1 MRKILFLFISAL
13 VMVSCQWGGKS
24 SHGSDEIQVKIA
36 RYDRLQ
42 YEYVTLHSVA
52 ALQKMNTNYPQVT
65 KLMIEDVLELGKVDD
80 NKINEV
86 LLDFFRD
93 TTLQR
98 LVRDV
103 DVKFKDLS
111 WLEEDLEEGMKK
123 FKKKVPSLRTPW
135 FYSQISA
142 LNQSVVVVDTVVGFS
157 LDKYMGAD
165 YDLYKR
171 YYYDYQTYSMR
182 PNRIVPD
189 CFTYYLLSEYPYVW
203 KPGRTLLELMMHRGK
218 VHWVVSQVLGYK
230 SFADE
235 MGYTEKEG
243 KWCREN
249 KESLWKEILEKGHL
263 DATNHMLVSSY
274 LQKEPYISI
283 VDGRSPSRIGVWLG
297 MHLVDDYMKLHPE
310 ISFTELLEMTD
321 YRKMFD
327 EVGPKI

>member
-1 MRKILFLFISAL
+1 MSVLL
-13 VMVSCQWGGKS
+13 MTSCQWDGKS
-24 SHGSDEIQVKIA
+24 GQQSDELQVKIA

-65 KLMIEDVLELGKVDD
+65 KVMIEDVLELGKVDD
-80 NKINEV
+80 NKINDV
-86 LLDFFRD
+86 LLEYFND

-98 LVRDV
+98 LVKDAN
-103 DVKFKDLS
+103 VKFKDLS
-111 WLEEDLEEGMKK
+111 WLEKELQKGLQK
-123 FKKKVPSLRTPW
+123 FKKKIPSLRIPT
-135 FYSQISA
+135 FFAQISA
-142 LNQSVVVVDTVVGFS
+142 LNQSVVVIDTLVGFS

-171 YYYDYQTYSMR
+171 YYYEYQTYNMR
-182 PNRIVPD
+182 QERIVSD

-218 VHWVVSQVLGYK
+218 IHWVVSQVLGCK

-235 MGYTEKEG
+235 MGYTEKEE
-243 KWCREN
+243 KWCKEN
-249 KESLWKEILEKGHL
+249 RESLWKNILEKGHL

-274 LQKEPYISI
+274 LQKKPFISI
-283 VDGRSPSRIGVWLG
+283 IDGRTPSQIGIWLG
-297 MHLVDDYMKLHPE
+297 MHLVDDYMDLHPE
-310 ISFTELLEMTD
+310 VSYTELLEMTD
-321 YRKMFD
+321 YRKMFE